1 MCKISI
7 SSYLR
12 KAVCQT
18 LREDVIYKSNKTNN
32 KFPPKSPDYEET
44 ILVVFRK
51 IFESLNKWQAGIP
64 VMMSKETDT
73 SRLSAFTKGNFSCK
87 PDKKILDNP
96 KNKTTRREKVFFA
109 INRDVLSLQKRGRQL
124 CVRKWPEAGT
134 PVPRQVLQA
143 S

>member
-1 MCKISI
+1 MKKQFWLCLEKC
-7 SSYLR
+7 L
-12 KAVCQT
+12 
-18 LREDVIYKSNKTNN
+18 
-32 KFPPKSPDYEET
+32 
-44 ILVVFRK
+44 K
-51 IFESLNKWQAGIP
+51 IFESPNKWQAGIP
-64 VMMSKETDT
+64 AMMSKETDT
-73 SRLSAFTKGNFSCK
+73 SRLSAFTKGIFSCK

-96 KNKTTRREKVFFA
+96 KNKITRSKKLREKVFFA